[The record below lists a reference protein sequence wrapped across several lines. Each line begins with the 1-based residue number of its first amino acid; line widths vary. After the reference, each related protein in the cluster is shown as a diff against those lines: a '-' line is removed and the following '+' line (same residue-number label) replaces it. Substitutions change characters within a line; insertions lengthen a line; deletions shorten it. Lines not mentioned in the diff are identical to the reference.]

1 MSEDTFAKALR
12 NFTMDTA
19 AGDAIRHLC
28 DKGFTLPQVKEAL
41 TFPAPEDYIAEVMWD
56 RLVETRKVLPD
67 PARVSERL
75 ATAYPARVS
84 ERLATAYPAQSV
96 GCRPG
101 EGPDRTHAERTE
113 IIEHRDRYG
122 RKSFLQVEKKESPE
136 ENTFSPEDYVQYE
149 NLLVISSALEQVSS
163 LSDHIPQKVRNTG
176 SHRDT

>member
-67 PARVSERL
+67 
-75 ATAYPARVS
+75 PARVS